1 MKTHVSLGMKYP
13 FRMMFLVVLM
23 KMKPVVSAT
32 VNTTTVIS
40 AIKGNV
46 LPVRN
51 GERDIGSMTENFI
64 DERLCVRHLG
74 FIGKS
79 GQSGYANL
87 VI

>member
-1 MKTHVSLGMKYP
+1 MKYP
-13 FRMMFLVVLM
+13 FRMMFLVVLK

-32 VNTTTVIS
+32 VNKTTVIS
-40 AIKGNV
+40 AIKGTV

-79 GQSGYANL
+79 GQSGCANL

>member
-1 MKTHVSLGMKYP
+1 MKYP
-13 FRMMFLVVLM
+13 FRMMFLVVLK
-23 KMKPVVSAT
+23 KMIPVVSAT

-40 AIKGNV
+40 AIRGTF

-51 GERDIGSMTENFI
+51 GERDVGSMTENFI

-79 GQSGYANL
+79 GQSACADL